1 VDVERIDRILK
12 ELEDIHGSE
21 DEYRQVK
28 ELKIKI
34 VYYFKKLKE
43 QKMQEE

>member
-1 VDVERIDRILK
+1 MQ
-12 ELEDIHGSE
+12 GTE
-21 DEYRQVK
+21 DEYREVK
-28 ELKIKI
+28 ELKNKI

>member
-1 VDVERIDRILK
+1 M
-12 ELEDIHGSE
+12 HGTE
-21 DEYRQVK
+21 DEYREVK
-28 ELKIKI
+28 ELKIQI

>member
-1 VDVERIDRILK
+1 LLK
-12 ELEDIHGSE
+12 ELESVQGTE
-21 DEYRQVK
+21 DEFRQVK
-28 ELKIKI
+28 ELKVKI